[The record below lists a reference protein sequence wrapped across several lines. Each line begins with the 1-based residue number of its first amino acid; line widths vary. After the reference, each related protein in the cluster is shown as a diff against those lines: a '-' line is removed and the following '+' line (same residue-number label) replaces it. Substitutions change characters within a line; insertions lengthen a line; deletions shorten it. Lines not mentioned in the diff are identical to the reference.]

1 MKIKLTQEEKKKVIP
16 LIQRYYEE
24 EKGEKIGNLA
34 AEFLLDFFVK
44 EIGPIIYNHAI
55 SDARKNLTE
64 KMSDIEYWFHELEK
78 PVSW

>member
-55 SDARKNLTE
+55 SDARKYLTE
-64 KMSDIEYWFHELEK
+64 KMSDIEYWFYELEK